1 MDITLKVVATFK
13 ANGKYVNEL
22 FALTESGQCIS
33 MKSLATGDPGPLK
46 FEVDDYKSGWSF
58 HLNGCDG
65 GTTMLPLKEFAV
77 FAHRFGMSEFT
88 VL

>member
-13 ANGKYVNEL
+13 ASDKYVNEL
-22 FALTESGQCIS
+22 FVLTESGQCIS
-33 MKSLATGDPGPLK
+33 MKSLATGHPGPLV
-46 FEVDDYKSGWSF
+46 FNGNEMRGWSCCI
-58 HLNGCDG
+58 NVG
-65 GTTMLPLKEFAV
+65 GGKATLPLKEFAV